1 MIKEGF
7 GKLNLPEDELLETK
21 TDDFHYSNES
31 HPVENNI
38 KIDSAAIKDTG
49 KKTVSV
55 AKSLWEQIKSFRE
68 RQQKSHSIEG
78 SHDSPPSHSAVPEL
92 THIHSAVEKD
102 PELKTIEELKDPK
115 LASYPILDPKT
126 VELIQSNAKEDADRD
141 MKNLKRIVDPDVEV
155 PKDLPQREKDPFIVP
170 EDGSPLAGKAA
181 KPDAK
186 HPSWMCRNVLLLWSL
201 TKKGT
206 KRVYH
211 VIVDSDMGLQIL
223 GVSLAAGSFIV

>member
-1 MIKEGF
+1 M
-7 GKLNLPEDELLETK
+7 
-21 TDDFHYSNES
+21 
-31 HPVENNI
+31 
-38 KIDSAAIKDTG
+38 
-49 KKTVSV
+49 
-55 AKSLWEQIKSFRE
+55 SFRE
-68 RQQKSHSIEG
+68 RRQKSHSTEG
-78 SHDSPPSHSAVPEL
+78 SHDSPPSHSAVPKL

-126 VELIQSNAKEDADRD
+126 VESIQSNAKEDADRD

-186 HPSWMCRNVLLLWSL
+186 HPSWMRRNVLLLWSL

-206 KRVYH
+206 K
-211 VIVDSDMGLQIL
+211 Q
-223 GVSLAAGSFIV
+223 SLSCNCRFGYGTTDFGSFTCCWEFHCLSDIMCSCCSSCMEATQFLFV